1 MDTAPEVFDTIIIG
15 GGPAGLSAS
24 IYAVR
29 KNLKVLLVTKDIG
42 GQAALSGDI
51 ENYLGY
57 TVISGADLAMK
68 FRAEVERF
76 ENNGLWLA
84 EGENVV
90 EIFGTE
96 GSFSVKTENEKTYS
110 GKTIIV
116 ASGRVPMMLGVA
128 GEKEFLGKG
137 VANCATCDAP
147 LFKGKDVAVVGGG
160 NSALD
165 AATSLIKVAKSIT
178 VVNNTE
184 DLRGDSVMLA
194 TVKAAP
200 NVKILNNTG
209 VLEILGDQAVGGL
222 KVKNKTSGV
231 EQTLVVSGVF
241 VEIGWTPST
250 SFDKITA
257 KNEKGEI
264 IADEFGKT
272 SAEGIWAAGDV
283 NSLWGEQIVI
293 AAGEGAKV
301 ALVVAEHLA
310 KLPHQGTSN
319 IHEG

>member
-1 MDTAPEVFDTIIIG
+1 MELPQIFDTIIIG
-15 GGPAGLSAS
+15 GGPAGLSAT

-57 TVISGADLAMK
+57 TLISGADLAIK
-68 FRAEVERF
+68 FRTEVEQF
-76 ENNGLWLA
+76 KNEGLWLE
-84 EGENVV
+84 EGEIVSGISGN
-90 EIFGTE
+90 E
-96 GSFSVKTENEKTYS
+96 GSFQVKTES
-110 GKTIIV
+110 GKNFFGKTLII
-116 ASGRVPMMLGVA
+116 ASGRTPKLLGIP

-147 LFKGKDVAVVGGG
+147 LFKDRDVAVVGGG

-165 AATSLIKVAKSIT
+165 AVTSLVKIAKSIT
-178 VVNNTE
+178 IINNSQ

-194 TVKAAP
+194 NVKNAT
-200 NVKILNNTG
+200 NVKIINNAE

-222 KVKNKTSGV
+222 KIRDQAAG
-231 EQTLVVSGVF
+231 EQTLVVNGVF
-241 VEIGWTPST
+241 VEIGWTPSS
-250 SFDKITA
+250 SFDKLTK
-257 KNEKGEI
+257 KNERGEI
-264 IADEFGKT
+264 IVDEFGKT
-272 SAEGIWAAGDV
+272 SVDGIWAAGDV

-310 KLPHQGTSN
+310 RLPHQVTSN
-319 IHEG
+319 PHES